1 MNVVKAINIVISVL
15 FTVCYAYQFFYIAV
29 PFYKKGKPHK
39 RTYVNRFAV
48 LIAARNEQGVIEH
61 LIRSI
66 QDQTYPSEYVDIY
79 VVADNCT
86 DGTAA
91 VSRELGATVYERF
104 NKTEIGKGYALDFLL
119 TKISETHEDGYY
131 EGYFVFDADNVLDEN
146 FIYEMNRTYCDGHN
160 IITSYRN
167 SKNYG
172 DNWISAGYALWYVR
186 ESRFLNNSRYL
197 LNSSCA
203 VSGTGF
209 FFSHKIMKKCGG
221 WKFFLLTEDIEFS
234 VCNIIDGEKI
244 AYCRGAYLYDEQ
256 PVKFR
261 QSWRQRLRWSKGF
274 LQVFAKHGAKLIKGI
289 FKGSFSCFD
298 LTMTIMP
305 AMFLSISCVLLDLVF
320 GIYYLCIGESPASLF
335 YAILQTY
342 LLAYTMLF
350 IVGAISTITEW
361 EKIYTPTWKK
371 IFYVFTFPLFMMT
384 YIPIAIQ
391 ALFAK
396 VGWKPIEHSRSKDLS
411 QIRGGK

>member
-1 MNVVKAINIVISVL
+1 MNIVKAINIVISVL
-15 FTVCYAYQFFYIAV
+15 FTLCYAYQFFYIVV
-29 PFYKKGKPHK
+29 PFYKKGKKHK
-39 RTYVNRFAV
+39 RAYVNRFAV
-48 LIAARNEQGVIEH
+48 LIAARNEEGVIEY
-61 LIRSI
+61 LINSI
-66 QDQTYPSEYVDIY
+66 KDQTYPSEYIDIY

-86 DGTAA
+86 DQTAK
-91 VSRELGATVYERF
+91 VSRDLGAKVYERF
-104 NKTEIGKGYALDFLL
+104 NRELVGKGYALDYLL
-119 TKISETHEDGYY
+119 SKISGTHEDGYY
-131 EGYFVFDADNVLDEN
+131 KGYFVFDADNVLDEH

-186 ESRFLNNSRYL
+186 ESRFLSNSRYL
-197 LNSSCA
+197 LGSSCA

-209 FFSHKIMKKCGG
+209 FFSHEVMKRCGG

-234 VCNIIDGEKI
+234 VFNILHGEKI
-244 AYCRGAYLYDEQ
+244 AFCRGAALFDEQ

-274 LQVFAKHGAKLIKGI
+274 LQVFKKHGASLIKGI
-289 FKGSFSCFD
+289 FHGSFSCYD

-305 AMFLSISCVLLDLVF
+305 AMFLSISCVLLDFIF

-335 YAILQTY
+335 FAILQTL

-350 IVGAISTITEW
+350 SSSAVR
-361 EKIYTPTWKK
+361 
-371 IFYVFTFPLFMMT
+371 L
-384 YIPIAIQ
+384 
-391 ALFAK
+391 
-396 VGWKPIEHSRSKDLS
+396 
-411 QIRGGK
+411 